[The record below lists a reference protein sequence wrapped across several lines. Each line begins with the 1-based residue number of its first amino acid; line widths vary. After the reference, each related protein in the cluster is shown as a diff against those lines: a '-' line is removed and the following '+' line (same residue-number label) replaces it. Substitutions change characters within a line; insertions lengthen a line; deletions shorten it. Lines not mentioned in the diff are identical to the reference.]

1 MSQTELQK
9 TFIAMLFAF
18 VASTVAQQ
26 IAEIFVVITNNWTS
40 ATSPLDI
47 YSNIHNYF
55 WLLMPAFTHSALA
68 LLLFSM
74 SWVMWSKSA
83 AHKKDIEDVFSKKYL
98 VLLFEVFLVILYFA
112 VAKSNE
118 ADFAAYTRDKTIE
131 SFAGTPSAKPE
142 ALQILW
148 VFSLFAIWD
157 YLVDV
162 FQSPRQNHPT
172 KFIPRVVAQLQGIA
186 TYCSV
191 SLACVGLAYVVS
203 KFAPVAGTP
212 YQATLGDI
220 ALIMS
225 LLLFNRAKAMEY
237 YLRKIFPEEKSRQT
251 TARDTPLTLR
261 GAALIAI
268 LFTAYSL
275 SVLLMAFPC
284 ILK

>member
-26 IAEIFVVITNNWTS
+26 IAELLVVFTNNWTS
-40 ATSPLDI
+40 ATSPVDI
-47 YSNIHNYF
+47 YSNIHSYF
-55 WLLMPAFTHSALA
+55 WLLMPTFAHSVLA

-83 AHKKDIEDVFSKKYL
+83 AHKKDIEDIFSKKYL
-98 VLLFEVFLVILYFA
+98 VLLFEVLLVVLYFA

-118 ADFAAYTRDKTIE
+118 ADFAAYTRDKTIT

-142 ALQILW
+142 ALQIFW

-162 FQSPRQNHPT
+162 FQSPRQNNPT
-172 KFIPRVVAQLQGIA
+172 GLIPRTKAHMQGVT

-191 SLACVGLAYVVS
+191 SLTCAILAFIVS
-203 KFAPVAGTP
+203 KYAPISGAP
-212 YQATLGDI
+212 YQATLGDV
-220 ALIMS
+220 ALIMT
-225 LLLFNRAKAMEY
+225 LLFFNRAKAFEY
-237 YLRKIFPEEKSRQT
+237 YFRMYFPEEKSRQT
-251 TARDTPLTLR
+251 TARDTPISAQGLL
-261 GAALIAI
+261 LIAI
-268 LFTAYSL
+268 LLLTYTL
-275 SVLLMAFPC
+275 SVLMMAFPC